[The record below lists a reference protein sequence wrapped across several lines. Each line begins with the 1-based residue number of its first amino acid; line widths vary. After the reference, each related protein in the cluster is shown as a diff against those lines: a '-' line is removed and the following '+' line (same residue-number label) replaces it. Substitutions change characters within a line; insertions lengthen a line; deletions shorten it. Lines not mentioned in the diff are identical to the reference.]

1 MFQRMRCFSLVIRQ
15 SKYAFLMLSLL
26 IYIDVGSV
34 IIVNEIVKTQLAE
47 RKNISRG
54 ELSLG
59 DKFVAGGCGGI
70 AIG

>member
-1 MFQRMRCFSLVIRQ
+1 
-15 SKYAFLMLSLL
+15 MLSLL